1 MATTSDIC
9 RSTLEKVDDCLAV
22 GVVDLNTGM
31 LMGVHHT
38 VPYFTQSYLDAVA
51 AAAVEM
57 FRGKNVRRVEELLS
71 QQRGEVV
78 KDSFEEIFISSP
90 KVYHFMA
97 TIKDKGAVVVM
108 ITKKTVNQGFGWAA
122 PSARPTSASTRA
134 TSSSRASASRSRA
147 AGLP

>member
-1 MATTSDIC
+1 MANTTEVCKQIQ
-9 RSTLEKVDDCLAV
+9 EKVEDCLAV

-38 VPYFTQSYLDAVA
+38 VPYFTQAYLDAVA

-57 FRGKNVRRVEELLS
+57 FRGKNVRRIEELLS
-71 QQRGEVV
+71 QQRGEAI

-108 ITKKTVNQGFGWAA
+108 VTKKSANQGMGWAA
-122 PSARPTSASTRA
+122 IRNNL
-134 TSSSRASASRSRA
+134 
-147 AGLP
+147 AGIKTTLP

>member
-1 MATTSDIC
+1 MANTTEIC
-9 RSTLEKVDDCLAV
+9 KSILDKVDDCLAC

-31 LMGVHHT
+31 LMGVYHS
-38 VPYFTQSYLDAVA
+38 VPYFTQAYLDAVA

-71 QQRGEVV
+71 GQRGEPI

-108 ITKKTVNQGFGWAA
+108 VTKRTVNQGMGWAA
-122 PSARPTSASTRA
+122 IRNNLGAIKGT
-134 TSSSRASASRSRA
+134 
-147 AGLP
+147 LP

>member
-1 MATTSDIC
+1 MASTSEVCKGI
-9 RSTLEKVDDCLAV
+9 LEKVDDCLAV

-31 LMGVHHT
+31 LMGVHHA
-38 VPYFTQSYLDAVA
+38 VPYFTQAYLDAVA

-71 QQRGEVV
+71 QQRGEPI

-90 KVYHFMA
+90 KVFHFMA

-108 ITKKTVNQGFGWAA
+108 VTKKTVNQGMGWAA
-122 PSARPTSASTRA
+122 IRNNLASIKGT
-134 TSSSRASASRSRA
+134 
-147 AGLP
+147 LP

>member
-1 MATTSDIC
+1 MASTTDVCKGI
-9 RSTLEKVDDCLAV
+9 LEKVEDCVAV

-38 VPYFTQSYLDAVA
+38 VPYFTQAYLDAVA

-71 QQRGEVV
+71 QQRGEAI

-108 ITKKTVNQGFGWAA
+108 ITKKSVNQGMGWAA
-122 PSARPTSASTRA
+122 IRNNLNAIKGT
-134 TSSSRASASRSRA
+134 
-147 AGLP
+147 LP

>member
-1 MATTSDIC
+1 MASTQEIC
-9 RSTLEKVDDCLAV
+9 RQILEKVDDALAV

-38 VPYFTQSYLDAVA
+38 VPYFTQAYLDAVA

-57 FRGKNVRRVEELLS
+57 FRGKNVRRIEELLS
-71 QQRGEVV
+71 SQRGEEI

-90 KVYHFMA
+90 KVFHFMA

-108 ITKKTVNQGFGWAA
+108 VTKRSTNQGMGWAA
-122 PSARPTSASTRA
+122 LRNNL
-134 TSSSRASASRSRA
+134 A
-147 AGLP
+147 AIRTTLP

>member
-1 MATTSDIC
+1 MANTNDACKSL
-9 RSTLEKVDDCLAV
+9 LEKVDDCLAV

-38 VPYFTQSYLDAVA
+38 VPYFTQAYLDAVA

-71 QQRGEVV
+71 VQRGSAV

-97 TIKDKGAVVVM
+97 TIKEKESVVVM
-108 ITKKTVNQGFGWAA
+108 ITKKTVNQGMGWASLRA
-122 PSARPTSASTRA
+122 NLSTIKA
-134 TSSSRASASRSRA
+134 T
-147 AGLP
+147 LP

>member
-1 MATTSDIC
+1 MASTTEVCKSI
-9 RSTLEKVDDCLAV
+9 LEKVDDCLAV

-31 LMGVHHT
+31 LMGVHHS
-38 VPYFTQSYLDAVA
+38 VPYFTQAYLDAVA

-71 QQRGEVV
+71 QQRGEAI

-97 TIKDKGAVVVM
+97 TIKDKGAVIVM
-108 ITKKTVNQGFGWAA
+108 VTKKSVNQGMGW
-122 PSARPTSASTRA
+122 SAVRNNLGAIKA
-134 TSSSRASASRSRA
+134 T
-147 AGLP
+147 LP